1 MSYEARRGSFL
12 TRNMSLEE
20 VARNNYYENRFKN
33 KTESEDTKLRK
44 EIHSFIIE
52 QSRVSKSSKE
62 LLEKVQ
68 EKFSDEKY
76 QKYHQ
81 YFKAWV
87 SHAMREDEER

>member
-1 MSYEARRGSFL
+1 MGYERRRSFVNIL
-12 TRNMSLEE
+12 LEE
-20 VARNNYYENRFKN
+20 ATREEYYRLKFDSRN
-33 KTESEDTKLRK
+33 ESEDTKLRK

>member
-1 MSYEARRGSFL
+1 MGYERRRSFVNIL
-12 TRNMSLEE
+12 LEE
-20 VARNNYYENRFKN
+20 ATREEYYRRKFDRKN
-33 KTESEDTKLRK
+33 ESEDTKLRK

>member
-1 MSYEARRGSFL
+1 MGYARRKFIDRLIEETAREEHNRRKFDS
-12 TRNMSLEE
+12 RN
-20 VARNNYYENRFKN
+20 
-33 KTESEDTKLRK
+33 ESEDTKLRK

-81 YFKAWV
+81 YFENWV